1 MEKTSL
7 QVFYNH
13 ARIMQDA
20 RRGTEIVNS
29 TPQGN
34 EVQLYNV
41 GDVVRST
48 EHSTYRFARGV
59 IIEVYT
65 ANCFCYYVCDLNGC
79 TYTARTKDI
88 RRV

>member
-1 MEKTSL
+1 
-7 QVFYNH
+7 
-13 ARIMQDA
+13 MQDA
-20 RRGTEIVNS
+20 RRGAEIVNS

-65 ANCFCYYVCDLNGC
+65 VNCFFYYVCDINGF
-79 TYTARTKDI
+79 TYTARSKDI

>member
-1 MEKTSL
+1 
-7 QVFYNH
+7 
-13 ARIMQDA
+13 MQDA

-65 ANCFCYYVCDLNGC
+65 ANCFFYYVCDLNGC